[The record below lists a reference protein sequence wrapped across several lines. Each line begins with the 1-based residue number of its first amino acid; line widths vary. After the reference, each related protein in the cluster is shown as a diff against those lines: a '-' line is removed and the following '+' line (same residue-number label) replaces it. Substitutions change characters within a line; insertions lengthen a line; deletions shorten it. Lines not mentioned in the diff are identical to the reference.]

1 MRGDASNGI
10 ETQMWAETVCHD
22 VRGITCIG
30 RDDVLIGIRLRSL
43 PGPSHM
49 ERSGVPGNRSTYQT
63 GLRSILKKSF
73 RLVRLR
79 PSQTGTALR

>member
-30 RDDVLIGIRLRSL
+30 RDDVLIGIRLRS
-43 PGPSHM
+43 
-49 ERSGVPGNRSTYQT
+49 QT